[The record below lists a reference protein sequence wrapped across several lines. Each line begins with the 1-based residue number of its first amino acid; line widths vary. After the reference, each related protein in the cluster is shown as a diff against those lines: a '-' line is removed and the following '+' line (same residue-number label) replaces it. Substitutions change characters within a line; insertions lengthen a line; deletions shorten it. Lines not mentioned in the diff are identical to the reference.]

1 MALTNVMK
9 IYFYLVIVFE
19 LEYALWWGEWVW
31 RTKKREKEGKREG
44 KIQLEMKKIL
54 MIQLDFYLILLM
66 VSLE

>member
-31 RTKKREKEGKREG
+31 RTKKREKEGNREG
-44 KIQLEMKKIL
+44 KIQLEMKKFL
-54 MIQLDFYLILLM
+54 
-66 VSLE
+66 